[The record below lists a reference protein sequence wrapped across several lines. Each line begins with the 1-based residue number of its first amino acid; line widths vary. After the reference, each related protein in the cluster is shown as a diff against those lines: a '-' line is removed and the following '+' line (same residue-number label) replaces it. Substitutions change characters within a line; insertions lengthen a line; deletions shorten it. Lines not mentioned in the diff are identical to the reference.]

1 MKIALKNLATKQNIS
16 QKIIMKKLIFTCV
29 TTLSLGLLS
38 FQSSAQSFVFNSDE
52 GCITNVGD
60 TDCISNAVISAM
72 PFLRIAPDAR
82 GGAMGDVGIAL
93 SPNSNAMHYNASNLV
108 YAEEETAMSVT
119 YTPWLR
125 ELNLNDIY
133 LAYLS
138 GYKKIDDL
146 QTVGFGLRYFSLG
159 EISFTDNDGVS
170 TGSGRP
176 REFEISGAYARKLSD
191 KLAAGLTAKYIYSN
205 LASGQMA
212 GGLDINSANAFAADF
227 SLTYRSK
234 GKTGGYNSE
243 FAMGL
248 ALTNIGTK
256 VSYTNQAI
264 KDFLPSN
271 LGLGSSLKLELDD
284 FNTVEFA
291 LDVNKLM
298 VPTPVA
304 RFIDDNDPTTP
315 PLPNPEYSQDGD
327 DIADFRQKS
336 LFSGL
341 FGSFSDAQG
350 GLGEELREFA
360 YSFGVEYWYDKQF
373 AVRAGY
379 YYENE
384 DKGDRKFLTVGLGLK
399 YNVFGIDLSYL
410 VPTSNQRNPLDNTL
424 RFGLVFDFAS
434 YSEQNALV
442 E

>member
-1 MKIALKNLATKQNIS
+1 
-16 QKIIMKKLIFTCV
+16 MKKLIFTCV
-29 TTLSLGLLS
+29 ATLSLSITS
-38 FQSSAQSFVFNSDE
+38 FYTSAQVGFNVESGCVTNFNESD
-52 GCITNVGD
+52 CV
-60 TDCISNAVISAM
+60 SNAVISAM

-82 GGAMGDVGIAL
+82 GGSMGDLGIAL

-108 YAEEETAMSVT
+108 FAEEETALAVT

-146 QTVGFGLRYFSLG
+146 QTVGFGLRFFSLG
-159 EISFTDNDGVS
+159 EISFTDNDGIS
-170 TGSGRP
+170 TGSGKP

-191 KLAAGLTAKYIYSN
+191 KLSAGLTAKYVYSN

-248 ALTNIGTK
+248 ALTNIGSK
-256 VSYTNQAI
+256 VSYTNQAV
-264 KDFLPSN
+264 KDFLPAN
-271 LGLGSSLKLELDD
+271 FGLGTALKLELDE
-284 FNTVEFA
+284 FNTVEFG
-291 LDVNKLM
+291 LDINKMM

-304 RFIDDNDPTTP
+304 RFLSDGTE
-315 PLPNPEYSQDGD
+315 NPEYNANGD
-327 DIADFRQKS
+327 ADNIADFREKS

-341 FGSFSDAQG
+341 FGSFTDAQG
-350 GLGEELREFA
+350 GFSEELKELA
-360 YSFGVEYWYDKQF
+360 YSLGAEYWYDNQF

-379 YYENE
+379 YYEHAT
-384 DKGDRKFLTVGLGLK
+384 KGDRKFLTLGLGLK

-424 RFGLVFDFAS
+424 RFGLIFDFAS
-434 YSEQNALV
+434 YSAQNAI
-442 E
+442 EE

>member
-1 MKIALKNLATKQNIS
+1 
-16 QKIIMKKLIFTCV
+16 MKKLIFTCIV
-29 TTLSLGLLS
+29 TLSLS
-38 FQSSAQSFVFNSDE
+38 FTSFYTSAQSFGFNSE
-52 GCITNVGD
+52 VGCITNIGES
-60 TDCISNAVISAM
+60 DCISNAVISAM

-82 GGAMGDVGIAL
+82 GGSMGDLGIAL
-93 SPNSNAMHYNASNLV
+93 TPNSNAMHYNASNLV
-108 YAEEETAMSVT
+108 YAEEETALAVT

-146 QTVGFGLRYFSLG
+146 QTVGFGLRFFSLG
-159 EISFTDNDGVS
+159 EISFTDNDGIS
-170 TGSGRP
+170 TGSGKP

-191 KLAAGLTAKYIYSN
+191 KLSAGLTAKYIYSN

-248 ALTNIGTK
+248 ALTNIGSK
-256 VSYTNQAI
+256 VSYTNQAV
-264 KDFLPSN
+264 KDFLPAN
-271 LGLGSSLKLELDD
+271 FGLGTALKLELDE
-284 FNTVEFA
+284 FNTVEFG
-291 LDVNKLM
+291 LDINKLM

-304 RFIDDNDPTTP
+304 RFLSDGTE
-315 PLPNPEYSQDGD
+315 NPEYNPNMDPENIG
-327 DIADFRQKS
+327 DFREKS

-341 FGSFSDAQG
+341 FGSFTDAQG
-350 GLGEELREFA
+350 GFSEELKEFA
-360 YSFGVEYWYDKQF
+360 YSLGAEYWYDKQF

-379 YYENE
+379 YYEHAT
-384 DKGDRKFLTVGLGLK
+384 KGDRKFLTLGLGLK

-424 RFGLVFDFAS
+424 RFGLIFDFAS
-434 YSEQNALV
+434 YSAQNAI
-442 E
+442 EE

>member
-1 MKIALKNLATKQNIS
+1 
-16 QKIIMKKLIFTCV
+16 MKKLIFNCV
-29 TTLSLGLLS
+29 ALIALI
-38 FQSSAQSFVFNSDE
+38 SSPALVNGQISFNSDE

-60 TDCISNAVISAM
+60 SDCISNAVISAM
-72 PFLRIAPDAR
+72 PFLRITPDAR
-82 GGAMGDVGIAL
+82 GGSMGDAGIAVT
-93 SPNSNAMHYNASNLV
+93 PNSNAMHYNASNLV
-108 YAEEETAMSVT
+108 FAEEETALAVT

-146 QTVGFGLRYFSLG
+146 QTVGFGLRFFSLG

-170 TGSGRP
+170 TGSGKP

-191 KLAAGLTAKYIYSN
+191 KLSAGLTAKYIYSN

-234 GKTGGYNSE
+234 GKTGGYPSE

-248 ALTNIGTK
+248 ALTNIGSK
-256 VSYTNQAI
+256 VSYTNQAV
-264 KDFLPSN
+264 KDFLPAN
-271 LGLGSSLKLELDD
+271 FGLGSALKLELDD
-284 FNTVEFA
+284 FNTIEFA

-304 RFIDDNDPTTP
+304 RLIDDNDPMTP
-315 PLPNPEYSQDGD
+315 ASPNPEYDNENGDGTGD
-327 DIADFRQKS
+327 GIADFRQKS
-336 LFSGL
+336 LFSGV
-341 FGSFSDAQG
+341 FGSFTDAQG
-350 GLGEELREFA
+350 GFSEELQEFS
-360 YSFGVEYWYDKQF
+360 YSLGAEYWYDNQF

-379 YYENE
+379 YYENAN
-384 DKGDRKFLTVGLGLK
+384 KGDRKFLTLGLGLK

-424 RFGLVFDFAS
+424 RFGLIFDFAS
-434 YSEQNALV
+434 YNTQNGL
-442 E
+442 EE

>member
-1 MKIALKNLATKQNIS
+1 
-16 QKIIMKKLIFTCV
+16 MKKLIFSCAV
-29 TTLSLGLLS
+29 FIALISNPQFIYGQ
-38 FQSSAQSFVFNSDE
+38 FGFNSE
-52 GCITNVGD
+52 AGCITNVGES
-60 TDCISNAVISAM
+60 DCISNAVISAM

-82 GGAMGDVGIAL
+82 GGSMGDLGIAL

-108 YAEEETAMSVT
+108 WAEEETAISVT

-146 QTVGFGLRYFSLG
+146 QTVGFGLRFFSLG

-170 TGSGRP
+170 TGSGKP
-176 REFEISGAYARKLSD
+176 REFELSGAYARKLSD
-191 KLAAGLTAKYIYSN
+191 KLSAALTAKYVYSN

-212 GGLDINSANAFAADF
+212 GGLDISSANAFAADF
-227 SLTYRSK
+227 SLTYRTK
-234 GKTGGYNSE
+234 GKTGGYKSE

-248 ALTNIGTK
+248 ALTNIGSK
-256 VSYTNQAI
+256 VSYTNQAV
-264 KDFLPSN
+264 KDFLPAN
-271 LGLGSSLKLELDD
+271 FGLGSALKLELDE
-284 FNTVEFA
+284 FNTIEFG
-291 LDVNKLM
+291 LDINKLM

-304 RFIDDNDPTTP
+304 RLLSDGTENPDYDP
-315 PLPNPEYSQDGD
+315 NEDG
-327 DIADFRQKS
+327 IADFRQKS
-336 LFSGL
+336 LFSGV
-341 FGSFSDAQG
+341 FGSFTDAQG
-350 GLGEELREFA
+350 GISEELKEFS
-360 YSFGVEYWYDKQF
+360 YSLGGEYWYDKQF

-379 YYENE
+379 YYEHAT
-384 DKGDRKFLTVGLGLK
+384 KGDRQFLTLGIGLK

-424 RFGLVFDFAS
+424 RFGLIFDFAS
-434 YSEQNALV
+434 YQTQNAID

>member
-1 MKIALKNLATKQNIS
+1 
-16 QKIIMKKLIFTCV
+16 MKKLIFTCV
-29 TTLSLGLLS
+29 ATLSLS
-38 FQSSAQSFVFNSDE
+38 IMAFQSSAQFGFNPDV
-52 GCITNVGD
+52 GCITNFND
-60 TDCISNAVISAM
+60 DECISNAVISAM

-82 GGAMGDVGIAL
+82 GGSMGDLGIAL

-108 YAEEETAMSVT
+108 FAEEETALSVT

-146 QTVGFGLRYFSLG
+146 QTVGFGLRFFSLG

-170 TGSGRP
+170 TGSGKP

-191 KLAAGLTAKYIYSN
+191 KLSAGLTLKYVYSN

-212 GGLDINSANAFAADF
+212 GGLDINSANAFAADL

-234 GKTGGYNSE
+234 GTTGGYKSE

-248 ALTNIGTK
+248 ALTNLGNK

-264 KDFLPSN
+264 KDFLPAN
-271 LGLGSSLKLELDD
+271 FGLGSALKLELDE
-284 FNTVEFA
+284 FNTVEFG
-291 LDVNKLM
+291 LDINKLM

-304 RFIDDNDPTTP
+304 RLLSNGDV
-315 PLPNPEYSQDGD
+315 NPEYSTDGD
-327 DIADFRQKS
+327 DLADFRQKS

-341 FGSFSDAQG
+341 FGSFTDAQG
-350 GLGEELREFA
+350 GFSEELKEFS
-360 YSFGVEYWYDKQF
+360 YSFGAEYWYDNQF

-379 YYENE
+379 YYEHAT
-384 DKGDRKFLTVGLGLK
+384 KGDRKFLTLGLGLK

-424 RFGLVFDFAS
+424 RFGLTFDFAS
-434 YSEQNALV
+434 YSAQNAID

>member
-1 MKIALKNLATKQNIS
+1 
-16 QKIIMKKLIFTCV
+16 MKKLIFNCV
-29 TTLSLGLLS
+29 ALFALITSPAYLFSQQFGY
-38 FQSSAQSFVFNSDE
+38 NSDQ
-52 GCITNVGD
+52 GCITNVGES
-60 TDCISNAVISAM
+60 DCISNAVISAM
-72 PFLRIAPDAR
+72 PFLRITPDAR
-82 GGAMGDVGIAL
+82 GGSMGDAGIAVT
-93 SPNSNAMHYNASNLV
+93 PNSNAMHYNASNLV
-108 YAEEETAMSVT
+108 WAEEETALAVT

-133 LAYLS
+133 LAYLT

-146 QTVGFGLRYFSLG
+146 QTVGFGLRFFSLG

-170 TGSGRP
+170 TGSGKP

-191 KLAAGLTAKYIYSN
+191 KLSAGLTAKYVYSN

-227 SLTYRSK
+227 SLTYKSK
-234 GKTGGYNSE
+234 GKTGGYPSH

-248 ALTNIGTK
+248 AMTNIGSK
-256 VSYTNQAI
+256 VSYTNQAV
-264 KDFLPSN
+264 KDFLPAN
-271 LGLGSSLKLELDD
+271 FGLGTSLKLELDD

-291 LDVNKLM
+291 FDVNKLM
-298 VPTPVA
+298 VPTPIA
-304 RFIDDNDPTTP
+304 RFLSDGNE
-315 PLPNPEYSQDGD
+315 NPEYDNENGDGTGD
-327 DIADFRQKS
+327 GIADFRQKS
-336 LFSGL
+336 LFSGV
-341 FGSFSDAQG
+341 FGSFTDAQG
-350 GLGEELREFA
+350 GFGEELKEFS
-360 YSFGVEYWYDKQF
+360 YSLGAEYWYDNQF

-384 DKGDRKFLTVGLGLK
+384 IKGDRKFLTLGLGLK

-424 RFGLVFDFAS
+424 RFGLIFDFAS
-434 YSEQNALV
+434 YNAQDALD